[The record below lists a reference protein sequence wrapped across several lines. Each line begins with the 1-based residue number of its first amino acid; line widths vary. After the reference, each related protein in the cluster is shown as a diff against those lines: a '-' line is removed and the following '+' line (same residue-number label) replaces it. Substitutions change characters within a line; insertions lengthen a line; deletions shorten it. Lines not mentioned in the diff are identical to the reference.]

1 MDKKAK
7 KKRNRKNKE
16 EKKQISVEGNWKK
29 LKRLK
34 YNCRLKRE
42 RRYDIKE
49 KRRKHKE
56 IYQIDSFSKLEI
68 YKVIMMK
75 TKQARKK
82 KKGATWFLSFQ
93 RSFLRLKERKK
104 KRIFFLQE
112 KHGKLFQL
120 SYQKANN
127 FNRKEKEKEEDIK
140 IHKWT
145 MNHYIIT
152 IVYIFTHKIGISYW
166 FGTKLRIFKF

>member
-1 MDKKAK
+1 M
-7 KKRNRKNKE
+7 
-16 EKKQISVEGNWKK
+16 G
-29 LKRLK
+29 K

-93 RSFLRLKERKK
+93 RSFLRLKEKRNGFFFSKKSMVSSFNFRIKKQTTSIERRKK
-104 KRIFFLQE
+104 K
-112 KHGKLFQL
+112 K
-120 SYQKANN
+120 
-127 FNRKEKEKEEDIK
+127 K
-140 IHKWT
+140 ISRYT
-145 MNHYIIT
+145 NEP
-152 IVYIFTHKIGISYW
+152 
-166 FGTKLRIFKF
+166 

>member
-16 EKKQISVEGNWKK
+16 EKKKISVEGNWKK

-75 TKQARKK
+75 TKQAREK

-104 KRIFFLQE
+104 KRIFSL
-112 KHGKLFQL
+112 
-120 SYQKANN
+120 
-127 FNRKEKEKEEDIK
+127 
-140 IHKWT
+140 
-145 MNHYIIT
+145 
-152 IVYIFTHKIGISYW
+152 
-166 FGTKLRIFKF
+166 